1 MEPPTR
7 FLSIVFNFI
16 CFLPV
21 FIALLIIGIIKG
33 VVLFPVVCI
42 ILTVG
47 NSAIILGLW
56 PIHFFYTCY
65 CLFSTKQFGPVLKIL
80 LFLFL
85 PVVLIPWPPFGI
97 LCSIV
102 GSATY
107 GLLAPMFATVEAV
120 GEGKTGKFRH
130 CIIDG
135 TWDTVKGSFT
145 FVRDFGDVCY
155 HSYFSIMGDLL
166 VQGPPE
172 GNYYEIWLLCL
183 PFALLA
189 AVLGIVVD
197 FLVISCVA
205 LFKSPYML
213 FKGWH
218 RLFHDCIGRE
228 GPFLETICVP
238 LAGLAIILWPLAV
251 AGAFLASV
259 LSSIFLGAYAAVVVY
274 QESSLWLGLRYIV
287 ASLSIYDEYSNDVL
301 DMPEGSCFPRPQYRK
316 KTESRTSSLD
326 TGSFSKPNSFKKAVS
341 RTSSMNV
348 PLIDLNPL
356 ELLDGLFKGC
366 QQHGERMVSEGIISL
381 KDIENA
387 KSNRDT
393 RGVMS
398 IGLPAYSIL
407 QTLLRSAKSNSAGL
421 ILSDDIEITSSNRPK
436 DKFYD
441 WFLNPLL
448 VIKEQIKAEN
458 LSETEEEYL
467 GKLVLLSGDSDR
479 LGKSNPA
486 APPDS
491 ELRRAELDALARR
504 LRGITKS
511 ISRYPTF
518 RRRFDDSMKIIL
530 EELANKS
537 GDSSGSRTVA
547 KSSTVGSMFSRKS
560 FKNRTNTE
568 FDQEAQ
574 QPVVGRDVQIA

>member
-1 MEPPTR
+1 MEPPRR
-7 FLSIVFNFI
+7 FFPIVSNFI

-21 FIALLIIGIIKG
+21 FIALLVIGLIKG
-33 VVLFPVVCI
+33 LVLFPVICI
-42 ILTVG
+42 IVTVG

-56 PIHFFYTCY
+56 PVHLFYTCY
-65 CLFSTKQFGPVLKIL
+65 CLFSTKQFGPVLKIV

-85 PVVLIPWPPFGI
+85 PVVLIPWPLFGI

-102 GSATY
+102 GGAAY
-107 GLLAPMFATVEAV
+107 GLLVPMFATVEAV
-120 GEGKTGKFRH
+120 GEGKTDKFLH

-135 TWDTVKGSFT
+135 TWDIVKGSFT
-145 FVRDFGDVCY
+145 VVRDFGDVCY
-155 HSYFSIMGDLL
+155 HSYFSIMDDLR
-166 VQGPPE
+166 VQEPPE
-172 GNYYEIWLLCL
+172 GNYYEIWLLCI

-189 AVLGIVVD
+189 AALGIVVD
-197 FLVISCVA
+197 FLIISCVA
-205 LFKSPYML
+205 LIKSPYML

-228 GPFLETICVP
+228 GPFLEALCVP

-251 AGAFLASV
+251 VGAVLASV
-259 LSSIFLGAYAAVVVY
+259 ASSIFFGAYAAVVVY

-316 KTESRTSSLD
+316 KTASRTTSLASS
-326 TGSFSKPNSFKKAVS
+326 SFSKPNSFKKTVS
-341 RTSSMNV
+341 RTSSLNN
-348 PLIDLNPL
+348 PLIDLKPL
-356 ELLDGLFKGC
+356 ELLDRLFIWC
-366 QQHGERMVSEGIISL
+366 QQYGESMVSEGIISL

-393 RGVMS
+393 RGVIS

-421 ILSDDIEITSSNRPK
+421 ILSDGVEITSSNRPK

-448 VIKEQIKAEN
+448 VIKDQIKAEK
-458 LSETEEEYL
+458 LSEAEEEYL
-467 GKLVLLSGDSDR
+467 GKLVLLSGDSER
-479 LGKSNPA
+479 LGKQNPA

-491 ELRRAELDALARR
+491 VLRRAELDALARR

-511 ISRYPTF
+511 VSRYPTF

-530 EELANKS
+530 EELDGKS
-537 GDSSGSRTVA
+537 RSRSVS
-547 KSSTVGSMFSRKS
+547 KSSTIGRMLSRKS
-560 FKNRTNTE
+560 FKSRTNTE

-574 QPVVGRDVQIA
+574 QTVVDRDVQIA